1 MVIRFLFD
9 YLKTLFQ
16 VLSDVGKKVF
26 LEVDYEITI
35 NTLWN
40 SELMSCSS
48 DKDNNFDNIV
58 YEKANAVLE
67 ETFNCTIPF
76 VAPMISNTT
85 GLQLAICDDE
95 KVGKK
100 AQQRYEEIETAERN
114 DPPCAG
120 MNIIL
125 GLPVY
130 STGSVPFQGF
140 GHNDTAF
147 VMMYLRPSVKVLHI
161 VWDYDFIALVA
172 GIGGYTGLLIGFPIA
187 RGVILINSIIL
198 KILIQ
203 KKKTGK
209 IFNIDM

>member
-1 MVIRFLFD
+1 M
-9 YLKTLFQ
+9 
-16 VLSDVGKKVF
+16 LSDVGKKVF

-58 YEKANAVLE
+58 YGKANAVFE
-67 ETFNCTIPF
+67 EKFNCTIPF

-85 GLQLAICDDE
+85 GLQLAICANE
-95 KVGKK
+95 TVGRK
-100 AQQRYEEIETAERN
+100 AKQSYEEIETAERN
-114 DPPCAG
+114 TPPCAG

-125 GLPVY
+125 GLPFN
-130 STGSVPFQGF
+130 SKGSAPYQGF

-147 VMMYLRPSVKVLHI
+147 AMMYLKPSVKVLHI
-161 VWDYDFIALVA
+161 IWDYDFIDMVA
-172 GIGGYTGLLIGFPIA
+172 GIGGYTGLLIGCPIA
-187 RGVILINSIIL
+187 NGIIAINSIIL
-198 KILIQ
+198 EALIK

-209 IFNIDM
+209 IFNIV

>member
-1 MVIRFLFD
+1 ML
-9 YLKTLFQ
+9 Q
-16 VLSDVGKKVF
+16 VYSHIGEKVF

-40 SELMSCSS
+40 SEQMSCSP

-58 YEKANAVLE
+58 YGKANAELE
-67 ETFNCTIPF
+67 KTFNCTIPF
-76 VAPMISNTT
+76 IPPINSNTT
-85 GLQLAICDDE
+85 GHQLAICDDE
-95 KVGKK
+95 TIGDR
-100 AQQRYEEIETAERN
+100 AMQLYEQIETAERN

-125 GLPVY
+125 GLPFL
-130 STGSVPFQGF
+130 SKGSVPFQGF
-140 GHNDTAF
+140 GRNDTAF
-147 VMMYLRPSVKVLHI
+147 VMMYLKPSVKVLHI

-203 KKKTGK
+203 KKKTGTV
-209 IFNIDM
+209 FNINM

>member
-1 MVIRFLFD
+1 M
-9 YLKTLFQ
+9 
-16 VLSDVGKKVF
+16 LSDVGKKVF

-35 NTLWN
+35 NTLGN
-40 SELMSCSS
+40 SELMSCNS
-48 DKDNNFDNIV
+48 DKDNDFDKIV

-76 VAPMISNTT
+76 TLPMISKIT
-85 GLQLAICDDE
+85 GLQPAICDDE
-95 KVGKK
+95 KVGEK
-100 AQQRYEEIETAERN
+100 AQQSYKDIQTAERN
-114 DPPCAG
+114 DHPCAG
-120 MNIIL
+120 MNIIF

-147 VMMYLRPSVKVLHI
+147 AMIYLKPTVKILHI

-198 KILIQ
+198 KILVQ

-209 IFNIDM
+209 IFNINM